1 MQVLLDISESDL
13 AHVWADATWDGK
25 HPQPL
30 AQILAGII
38 QTAAAK
44 HRNFLRDHA
53 AETGQDYNA
62 LHEQCVDRFLTTC
75 H

>member
-1 MQVLLDISESDL
+1 MQVLLDIPESDL

-30 AQILAGII
+30 TQILAGII
-38 QTAAAK
+38 QSAAAR
-44 HRNFLRDHA
+44 HRHHLRDHA
-53 AETGQDYNA
+53 SETSQDYQA
-62 LHEQCVDRFLTTC
+62 LHEQCLTRFLNTC